1 MTDGKRVLV
10 AEDHQRTRNAWAEL
24 ISSWGFEV
32 EAAEDGQRA
41 LELVGSFE
49 PHILLLDL
57 KLPLKDGLE
66 VLGEIRRRGLPIT
79 TIVISGEGDIP
90 DAVQAIKLGAY
101 DYLRK
106 PVDPPRLR
114 QTLNN
119 LSEHLAVSEE
129 NQRLR
134 LRLMGAGE
142 LGPIV
147 GQSQAMRRVMAL
159 IEQAAPSSASV
170 IIQGESGTGKEIVA
184 RTIHEYSP
192 RRGGPYVAINCA
204 ALPEG
209 LLESELFGHERG
221 AFTGADA
228 RRAGCFELANGG
240 TLLLD
245 EIGEMKPELQAKL
258 LRVIEERKLR
268 RVGGSADIA
277 LNVRVLAATNRDLG
291 EALRAGRLRDDLYYR
306 LNVFTIALP
315 RLAERLE
322 DLPAL
327 TDHFV
332 REFARA
338 NGRQITGV
346 DNECLEALK
355 ARAWPGNVRE
365 LRNAIERAVIVSAGP
380 LIGAADLPAER
391 VLAGAAAAAHSAPPP
406 PAPAPASAGLGAA
419 PSAAEPASPGCELP
433 VGQPLREV
441 ERQLILK
448 TLEMVGNNRVRAA
461 EILGISPKTLYNKL
475 GRYQA
480 KSAAGE
486 SEADDG
492 EGKDLATDGGAAAQ
506 GANGKSGPAGKA

>member
-1 MTDGKRVLV
+1 MADAKRVLV
-10 AEDHQRTRNAWAEL
+10 AEDHPRTRHAWAEL
-24 ISSWGFEV
+24 IASWGFKV
-32 EAAEDGQRA
+32 EAAEDGGRA
-41 LELVGSFE
+41 IELLGSFE

-57 KLPLKDGLE
+57 KLPVKDGLE
-66 VLGEIRRRGLPIT
+66 VLGEIRQRGLPIT
-79 TIVISGEGDIP
+79 TIVISGEGEIP

-106 PVDPPRLR
+106 PVDPPRLH

-142 LGPIV
+142 LGPII

-170 IIQGESGTGKEIVA
+170 IIQGDSGTGKEIVA

-221 AFTGADA
+221 AFTGADQ

-245 EIGEMKPELQAKL
+245 EITEMKPELQAKL
-258 LRVIEERKLR
+258 LRVIEDRKLR
-268 RVGGSADIA
+268 RVGGASDIA
-277 LNVRVLAATNRDLG
+277 LNVRVLAATNRDVG
-291 EALRAGRLRDDLYYR
+291 ASIRQGRLREDLYYR
-306 LNVFTIALP
+306 LNVFTIVLP
-315 RLAERLE
+315 RLEERLD
-322 DLPAL
+322 DLPVL
-327 TDHFV
+327 VDHFV
-332 REFARA
+332 REFARV
-338 NGRQITGV
+338 NSKPVTGV
-346 DNECLEALK
+346 DNACLEALK
-355 ARAWPGNVRE
+355 TRRWPGNARE
-365 LRNAIERAVIVSAGP
+365 LRNVIERAVIVSTGP
-380 LIGAADLPAER
+380 LIGVADLPTE
-391 VLAGAAAAAHSAPPP
+391 GALSSAPPP
-406 PAPAPASAGLGAA
+406 PAGDLGAPHMPNSSEPAPAQQPQA
-419 PSAAEPASPGCELP
+419 SAADARAAGLP

-448 TLEMVGNNRVRAA
+448 TLEMAGGNRVRAA

-475 GRYQA
+475 GRYHA
-480 KSAAGE
+480 KSQADKSE
-486 SEADDG
+486 SEPAD
-492 EGKDLATDGGAAAQ
+492 EA
-506 GANGKSGPAGKA
+506 